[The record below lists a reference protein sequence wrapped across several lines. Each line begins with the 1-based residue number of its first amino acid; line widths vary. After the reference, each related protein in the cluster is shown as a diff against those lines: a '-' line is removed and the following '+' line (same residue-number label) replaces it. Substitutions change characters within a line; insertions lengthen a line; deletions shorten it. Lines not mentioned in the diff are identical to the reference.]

1 MIQLIKFAFIANETK
16 DKKGGFLSIFLLILS
31 GELVFILPYFLSRVF
46 RPTFLEV
53 FNLTN
58 LELGSLFSVYGT
70 VALFS
75 YLFGGSFADRFLPG
89 KLIAISL
96 ITTALGGLLL
106 ATYPSFFM
114 LQILYGYWGFTT
126 VFLFWSAMIK
136 GTRMWGGTKSQGQAF
151 GFLDGGRGMV
161 AAFMGSIGVFI
172 YSLFL
177 EADVLD
183 ANIIERQNAFRYV
196 ILFASFV
203 IGIIGV
209 FVYFNLKIKPGEQQI
224 SSTSHSIKNII
235 AVLKL
240 ESVWLLMMIILCAYF
255 GYKVTD
261 IYSLYASE
269 VMNYNEI
276 EAANVGSLQL
286 YLRPIACILFGF
298 LADRSKSTF
307 WILIGFLIM
316 LIGSLIFAS
325 GLIISDLNTMFFLS
339 LIILA
344 VGTYSIRA
352 LYFAILQEGKIALAL
367 TGTAVGV
374 ISLAGY
380 TPDIFAGPLMGYYLD
395 KFPGLI
401 GHQYVFIY
409 LAGFSVLGLLCTL
422 RFAKISTLY
431 TD

>member
-1 MIQLIKFAFIANETK
+1 M
-16 DKKGGFLSIFLLILS
+16 ILS

-58 LELGSLFSVYGT
+58 VELGILFSVYGT

-75 YLFGGSFADRFLPG
+75 YIFGGTLADRFLPG

-96 ITTALGGLLL
+96 VTTAFGGFLL
-106 ATYPSFFM
+106 ATYPSLLI

-126 VFLFWSAMIK
+126 VFLFWGAMIK
-136 GTRMWGGTKSQGQAF
+136 GTRLWGGTKNQGQAF
-151 GFLDGGRGMV
+151 GFLDGGRGIV

-177 EADVLD
+177 EVNIED
-183 ANIIERQNAFRYV
+183 ASIIERQDAFRYV

-203 IGIIGV
+203 IGIVGIII
-209 FVYFNLKIKPGEQQI
+209 YFKLNIKPEEKQI
-224 SSTSHSIKNII
+224 SSSSSHSFKNII

-240 ESVWLLMMIILCAYF
+240 ESVWLLMFIILCAYF

-261 IYSLYASE
+261 IYSLYASD

-276 EAANVGSLQL
+276 ESANIGSLQL
-286 YLRPIACILFGF
+286 YLRPFACILFGL

-307 WILIGFLIM
+307 WIIIGFIVM
-316 LIGSLIFAS
+316 LLGSIIFAS
-325 GLIISDLNTMFFLS
+325 GIVKSNLNSLFFIS

-344 VGTYSIRA
+344 VGTYAIRA
-352 LYFAILQEGKIALAL
+352 LYFAVLQEGNVSIAL

-374 ISLAGY
+374 ISLTGY

-395 KFPGLI
+395 KFPGLL

-409 LAGFSVLGLLCTL
+409 LAGFSILGLFCTW
-422 RFAKISTLY
+422 RFAKISG
-431 TD
+431 